1 MFFNIWVLTMKIFI
15 PLLFTFIFFCY
26 QNNFCQVKIQSDNN
40 KLNNNNSFY
49 SNQLN
54 LPNDTTN
61 EDSSE
66 LIGSPQFYSD
76 SHLLFGTEIID
87 PFSPKDFLSR
97 TTRLWKTDIRLGIS
111 QKFKNNI
118 TAFFS
123 IRDNDSPQTNNIN
136 IYEAGLKKYNDWGN
150 FWFGQQRIQA
160 GNNSYYLNDA
170 FDRKYWDQGL
180 IYDFLMRGIGSI
192 FYLNKSKIELF
203 IGSDLSSSFIGG
215 GNYLLEFSNNFSMRA
230 SAIYVARDPQYS
242 AFGGQFGIELQ
253 ESFQH
258 FWGYQL
264 FSYKKF
270 DQDPEPIDEL
280 TFLFEG
286 KILQDDL
293 WNFGTAI
300 FFRRLSVS
308 NFNNDELRIN
318 FDLSYKLSKYFSS
331 GLQFEYFEIY
341 NFNETHLGIFANV
354 RYGQSFRIVPRLRYI
369 ITEFGPDFL
378 FAGVEGHIIFGKKE

>member
-1 MFFNIWVLTMKIFI
+1 MKIFLQI
-15 PLLFTFIFFCY
+15 LITIIFTSH
-26 QNNFCQVKIQSDNN
+26 QNNFYQLKIQSDNN
-40 KLNNNNSFY
+40 KLYYNDSHNNDYLNSED
-49 SNQLN
+49 
-54 LPNDTTN
+54 DTTN

-97 TTRLWKTDIRLGIS
+97 TTRIWKTDIRLGIS

-136 IYEAGLKKYNDWGN
+136 IYEAGMKKYNNWGT

-160 GNNSYYLNDA
+160 GNNSYYFNDA
-170 FDRKYWDQGL
+170 LDRKYWDQGL
-180 IYDFLMRGIGSI
+180 IYDFLMRGIGSNI
-192 FYLNKSKIELF
+192 NFNKSELQIF
-203 IGSDLSSSFIGG
+203 MGSDLSSSFIGG
-215 GNYLLEFSNNFSMRA
+215 GNYSIKFLNNISMKA

-258 FWGYQL
+258 FLGYQL
-264 FSYKKF
+264 FSYKTF
-270 DQDPEPIDEL
+270 DQDPQPIDEL
-280 TFLFEG
+280 TFFVEG
-286 KILQDDL
+286 RILPNEF

-300 FFRRLSVS
+300 FFRRLSIS
-308 NFNNDELRIN
+308 DFNNDECRLN
-318 FDLSYKLSKYFSS
+318 FDFSHKFSDYFSP
-331 GLQFEYFEIY
+331 GIQIEYFEIY
-341 NFNETHLGIFANV
+341 NFNEIHLGIFANV
-354 RYGQSFRIVPRLRYI
+354 RYGKSFRIVPRLRYI
-369 ITEFGPDFL
+369 ITESGPNMG
-378 FAGVEGHIIFGKKE
+378 FAGIEGHIIFGKKE

>member
-1 MFFNIWVLTMKIFI
+1 MFFNILVLTMKIFI
-15 PLLFTFIFFCY
+15 PLLITFIFSY
-26 QNNFCQVKIQSDNN
+26 NQNNFCQFKIQSVSNNFYYDN
-40 KLNNNNSFY
+40 SYY
-49 SNQLN
+49 SDHLN
-54 LPNDTTN
+54 LTNDTTN

-87 PFSPKDFLSR
+87 PFSPNDFLSR

-123 IRDNDSPQTNNIN
+123 IRDNDSPQTNNIK
-136 IYEAGLKKYNDWGN
+136 IYEAGMNKYNDWGT

-180 IYDFLMRGIGSI
+180 VYDFLMRGIGST
-192 FYLNKSKIELF
+192 FYLNKSEIKLF
-203 IGSDLSSSFIGG
+203 MGSDLSSSFIGG
-215 GNYLLEFSNNFSMRA
+215 GNYSLKLSHNLSISA

-242 AFGGQFGIELQ
+242 AFGGQFGIEIQ

-258 FWGYQL
+258 FFGYQL

-280 TFLFEG
+280 TYLVEG
-286 KILQDDL
+286 RILPDDL

-300 FFRRLSVS
+300 FFRRLSIS
-308 NFNNDELRIN
+308 NFNNDEWRIN
-318 FDLSYKLSKYFSS
+318 FDLNYKLSKYLSP
-331 GLQFEYFEIY
+331 GLQCEYFEIY
-341 NFNETHLGIFANV
+341 NFNEIHLGIFANV
-354 RYGQSFRIVPRLRYI
+354 RYGKSFRIVPRFRYI
-369 ITEFGPDFL
+369 ITEFGPDYL
-378 FAGVEGHIIFGKKE
+378 FVGVEGHILFGKNK